1 MRINFRFIPGLRHFR
16 LDNGPLL
23 IGIAAVAAV
32 FQAIFLFS
40 LFLETPTRS
49 TAAADTAP
57 LRVISAAT
65 RGVIA
70 AVPGDVPCSEQT
82 WPYLDKKCLNQAA
95 EKRPSHG
102 ARTTDL
108 NAPPEEVGA
117 ILRAAAPGRDLKV
130 AAKRDS
136 FNDRFWPGPI
146 TNVTMA
152 SIKPSTTGVAPKP
165 PQAVAPKPAEAAAAP
180 KPPEATPAPETRTL
194 VARPAREIRRP
205 AVAPAPAQT
214 RTAAT
219 PAAARE
225 IRSDIVQGPDG
236 RQWKRTTYS
245 APVAGGGT
253 KTFQITRPLQQSY
266 GSWGTFARGF

>member
-1 MRINFRFIPGLRHFR
+1 MRIDFHYIPGLRHFR

-32 FQAIFLFS
+32 FQAVFLFS
-40 LFLETPTRS
+40 LFLPPTTTS
-49 TAAADTAP
+49 AADTGSAAP

-70 AVPGDVPCSEQT
+70 AVPGEVPCSEQT
-82 WPYLDKKCLNQAA
+82 WPYLDRKCLAQAA

-146 TNVTMA
+146 TTA
-152 SIKPSTTGVAPKP
+152 TIKPSTTGTAPKP
-165 PQAVAPKPAEAAAAP
+165 PEAVAAP
-180 KPPEATPAPETRTL
+180 KPPEAALALAPETRTL

-205 AVAPAPAQT
+205 AAPAPT
-214 RTAAT
+214 RTATTA
-219 PAAARE
+219 AAARE
-225 IRSDIVQGPDG
+225 VRSDIVQGPDG

-253 KTFQITRPLQQSY
+253 KTFQITRPLQQSP